1 MKKLEDLGYKDKVYV
16 IEWIKP
22 LQCCEMEL
30 RLFEAEYQAP
40 SISPPPRNGNYEIG
54 TDKGYFPASQC
65 FATLKD
71 ALTAISLAYSPA
83 SERVN
88 ISQMPK
94 IKFSKKEKVVLN
106 DWDDLPIDMIQDMAA
121 SIVEWFR
128 EEFIKALNF
137 DLKSAY
143 SILSDTIRLFCHF
156 ERALKKRLMEADRQ
170 IWEASKGKEPT
181 KNNKKRES
189 K

>member
-22 LQCCEMEL
+22 LQCCKMEL

-40 SISPPPRNGNYEIG
+40 SISPPPRNENYEIG

-71 ALTAISLAYSPA
+71 ALTFISIAYSPV

-106 DWDDLPIDMIQDMAA
+106 DWNDLPIDMIQDMAA
-121 SIVEWFR
+121 QIIEWFR
-128 EEFIKALNF
+128 EEFVKALNF

-143 SILSDTIRLFCHF
+143 SILSDTIRQFCYF
-156 ERALKKRLMEADRQ
+156 EGALKKRLIEADRQ
-170 IWEASKGKEPT
+170 ILEASKGKEPT
-181 KNNKKRES
+181 KNNKKGGA